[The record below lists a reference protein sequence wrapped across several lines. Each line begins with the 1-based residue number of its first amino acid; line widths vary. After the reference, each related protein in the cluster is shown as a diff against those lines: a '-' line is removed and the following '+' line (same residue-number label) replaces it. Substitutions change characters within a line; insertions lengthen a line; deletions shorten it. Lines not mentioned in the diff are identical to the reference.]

1 MCGASSS
8 IGTWWVELL
17 GGVGGERWSEGFAHL
32 GSGGGVAGMQGGRE
46 CSSRECDDDS
56 MAVESV
62 MVASVW

>member
-1 MCGASSS
+1 M
-8 IGTWWVELL
+8 